1 MGGPPYVE
9 GDNGTGPGRARVDA
23 ARLWTGG
30 LATAAIGLVSG
41 ELECW
46 HLPRW
51 LGARW
56 WSCWP
61 SGCLG
66 GGGRAR

>member
-9 GDNGTGPGRARVDA
+9 GDNGTGPGRARVEA

-41 ELECW
+41 EGWMENDLYNIFLIKGTE
-46 HLPRW
+46 HNV
-51 LGARW
+51 
-56 WSCWP
+56 
-61 SGCLG
+61 
-66 GGGRAR
+66 